1 MGDIGSQIKRR
12 ILAGHEQATRGHA
25 EWTNG
30 YAEWVEGTLILAAAM
45 KDGRDQFLADTAF
58 GAWLKK
64 NGLNF
69 YNAHDRAALIGLGGN
84 LNLARKIHID

>member
-1 MGDIGSQIKRR
+1 MGDISQIKQR

-25 EWTNG
+25 GWVNG
-30 YAEWVEGTLILAAAM
+30 HVQWVEGTLILAAAM

-64 NGLNF
+64 SGLIF
-69 YNAHDRAALIGLGGN
+69 ITLMTEPR
-84 LNLARKIHID
+84 